1 MKLKS
6 LIILSAAV
14 ALACGLFVVSAQQ
27 PDDEVRG
34 AFLSTRPK
42 ATNTNAPSRRH
53 RTPRNTNSGATNNNT
68 SAPVKNANSTNASAK
83 NSNSNKSGSVKN
95 RSQAIGLG
103 YTLFMRDANG
113 RGVRVEP
120 AREFH
125 NGDRVRIS
133 LEPNVDGYLYVFH
146 TEGDGAPE
154 MIYPDAR
161 LDAGDNLVEA
171 HVPMEVPSSEEA
183 DDRLRWFTFY
193 GDAGTERL
201 YVIVTREPLTSVPTG
216 DDLVTFC
223 AANKDKC
230 PWHPTPE
237 VWAQVQD
244 ATKAEVKVVT
254 SKAFG
259 QTQTEKEKIATT
271 RGLGLDKS
279 APQPSVIRMSAS
291 TNAALLVT
299 VLDLVHK

>member
-1 MKLKS
+1 MKAKS
-6 LIILSAAV
+6 VIMLLAVV
-14 ALACGLFVVSAQQ
+14 ALACGLFVVSAQE

-34 AFLSTRPK
+34 AFLSSRPK
-42 ATNTNAPSRRH
+42 STNANASSRRR
-53 RTPRNTNSGATNNNT
+53 RTPRNTNINANT
-68 SAPVKNANSTNASAK
+68 SSGPAKNANSAGVTTKNTN
-83 NSNSNKSGSVKN
+83 NKSGGTVKTPT
-95 RSQAIGLG
+95 QAIGLG

-146 TEGDGAPE
+146 TENDGTPE

-161 LDAGDNLVEA
+161 LDGGENWIEA
-171 HVPMEVPSSEEA
+171 HVPMEVPSSEET
-183 DDRLRWFTFY
+183 DERLRWFTFY

-201 YVIVTREPLTSVPTG
+201 FVIVTREPLASVPTG
-216 DDLVTFC
+216 NDLISFC

-230 PWHPTPE
+230 PWHPSDTI
-237 VWAQVQD
+237 WTQIQD

-254 SKAFG
+254 SKTFG
-259 QTQTEKEKIATT
+259 QTQTDKEKTAVT

-279 APQPSVIRMSAS
+279 APQPAVIRM
-291 TNAALLVT
+291 NAATSAPMLVT